1 MPNANRYKSLP
12 SIRHSLTLNFC
23 PLILNVVVHARSYAW
38 HSWVLLAWLSA
49 RLLNGI
55 SYAQTLSSESSP
67 KLAMS
72 TLLNS
77 ANSAQS
83 SIEHVGSGNLEEI
96 VTALILSL
104 PNSDS
109 ENSTPTQHPSFL
121 QFHHCPGGMS
131 GFTKRS

>member
-1 MPNANRYKSLP
+1 MPNANRYNSLL
-12 SIRHSLTLNFC
+12 SIWHF
-23 PLILNVVVHARSYAW
+23 LILDFCRLILHVVVNYSKYAW

-96 VTALILSL
+96 VT
-104 PNSDS
+104 P
-109 ENSTPTQHPSFL
+109 
-121 QFHHCPGGMS
+121 
-131 GFTKRS
+131 